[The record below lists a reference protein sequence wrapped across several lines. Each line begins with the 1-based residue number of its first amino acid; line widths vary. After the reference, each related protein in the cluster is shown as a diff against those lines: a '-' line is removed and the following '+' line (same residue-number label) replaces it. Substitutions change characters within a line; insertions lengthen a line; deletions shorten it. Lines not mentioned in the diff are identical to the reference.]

1 MSDIADYARYAV
13 DLVNTSAGSLG
24 RDELTEPADVLR
36 LLREDADSFA
46 SRVGVHEVVALRAF
60 RDRFRAV
67 FTKAA
72 AGQDDASAEELNGIL
87 AVAQFRPELSNHDG
101 SGWHLHLS
109 RGRASVTGI
118 YVATAAM
125 GLLAHIAAGGL
136 DRLGVCHAEG
146 CGRVFIDVSTNLS
159 RRYCSQRCS
168 TRQNVAAFR
177 ARQRA

>member
-1 MSDIADYARYAV
+1 MSDIAGYARYAV
-13 DLVNTSAGSLG
+13 DLVNSAAGPGG
-24 RDELTEPADVLR
+24 RDELTEPTDVLR

-67 FTKAA
+67 FTRAA
-72 AGQDDASAEELNGIL
+72 AGQHAAAADELNGIL
-87 AVAQFRPELSNHDG
+87 ALAQFRPELTNHEG
-101 SGWHLHLS
+101 NGWHMHLS

-125 GLLAHIAAGGL
+125 GLLVHVAAGGL
-136 DRLGVCHAEG
+136 DRLGVCHGDG
-146 CGRVFIDVSTNLS
+146 CCRVFIDVSTNHS
-159 RRYCSQRCS
+159 RRYCSPRCS
-168 TRQNVAAFR
+168 TRASVAAFR

>member
-1 MSDIADYARYAV
+1 MSDIADYAQYAV
-13 DLVNTSAGSLG
+13 DLVNSAAGPLG

-36 LLREDADSFA
+36 LLREDAHTFA
-46 SRVGVHEVVALRAF
+46 SRVGAHEVVALRAF

-67 FTKAA
+67 FVKAA
-72 AGQDDASAEELNGIL
+72 AGQDQGAAEELNGIL
-87 AVAQFRPELSNHDG
+87 AVAQFRPELTNHDG
-101 SGWHLHLS
+101 TGWHLHLS

-136 DRLGVCHAEG
+136 GRLGVCLADG
-146 CGRVFIDVSTNLS
+146 CCRVFIDTSTNHS